1 MRRRGQSLTAGVSD
15 CPLLPVPLLPSTREP
30 MGENQS
36 AKPMPPLVLDYGDP
50 GAARSSRSWGGFI
63 AQAVLGFTIGV
74 GMCIGLIFLLVGYHQ
89 QFAENTGQFGRSVL
103 SPAHLFM
110 ARGIVVAVL
119 ASTVAGAVGLW
130 RRGR

>member
-1 MRRRGQSLTAGVSD
+1 
-15 CPLLPVPLLPSTREP
+15 

-36 AKPMPPLVLDYGDP
+36 AEPTPPLVLNYGAP

-74 GMCIGLIFLLVGYHQ
+74 GMCVGLIFLLVGYHQ

-103 SPAHLFM
+103 SPAHLFT

-119 ASTVAGAVGLW
+119 ALTVAGAVGLW
-130 RRGR
+130 RRGRWRGLLPGLLLGIGIASLPLGACFLSPGTG